1 MRRPWFVW
9 GFVLTWWLVWACVL
23 TLPFVVSL
31 WAQDV
36 PSAPP
41 DRQAQQQKSAYY
53 TQIEYQRCR
62 SDIVELLVK
71 AEPLEKRIK
80 ELEDEVRKLTE
91 DLTTLR
97 STPHEAK
104 PAN

>member
-1 MRRPWFVW
+1 MRRRWV
-9 GFVLTWWLVWACVL
+9 VLGVL
-23 TLPFVVSL
+23 GTSALSAPL

-36 PSAPP
+36 PSVPLE
-41 DRQAQQQKSAYY
+41 RQLRQEKTAYY
-53 TQIEYQRCR
+53 AQIEYQRCR

-91 DLTTLR
+91 DLTALR
-97 STPHEAK
+97 SASHEAK

>member
-1 MRRPWFVW
+1 MRRRWV
-9 GFVLTWWLVWACVL
+9 VLGVL
-23 TLPFVVSL
+23 GTSALSASL

-36 PSAPP
+36 PSVPP
-41 DRQAQQQKSAYY
+41 ERQLRQEKTAYY
-53 TQIEYQRCR
+53 AQIEYQRCR

-80 ELEDEVRKLTE
+80 ELEETVRTLTE
-91 DLTTLR
+91 ELSALR
-97 STPHEAK
+97 SSPHEAK